1 MRTIKVVAPLIVC
14 LVASVAHAQK
24 VERGMQV
31 YTDQKC
37 SRCHSVAGKGNAK
50 GPLDEVG
57 SKLSG
62 EEIRQWLTDPEEMT
76 KKAKAK
82 RKPMMKSYPSLS
94 QEDQDALVAYMLSL
108 KKK

>member
-1 MRTIKVVAPLIVC
+1 MRTITVVAPLILG

-31 YTDQKC
+31 YADQKC
-37 SRCHSVAGKGNAK
+37 SRCHSIDGKGNAK
-50 GPLDEVG
+50 GSLDGVG
-57 SKLSG
+57 SKLTG
-62 EEIRQWLTDPEEMT
+62 EEVRQWLTNPEEMT
-76 KKAKAK
+76 KKANAK

-94 QEDQDALVAYMLSL
+94 QEDQDAIVAYMLSL